1 METESMNGFYLF
13 MHNTALKLNALIIPR
28 AGKFFFFQNYQ
39 NQGESTEE
47 KETMTKRMNDKIK
60 FFCIN

>member
-28 AGKFFFFQNYQ
+28 AGKFFFFKIIRIK
-39 NQGESTEE
+39 ESQQ
-47 KETMTKRMNDKIK
+47 KKKKR
-60 FFCIN
+60 